1 MAGGI
6 FDQEVISNLQALP
19 RDAPRACL
27 APTDCVEVF
36 WAVTRVLC
44 DAFLSKIEEQ
54 IERADRLIALYPESR
69 LDWQPAMQG
78 AFSGALLLG
87 HLLECLAGFCA
98 VLHAVKPD
106 HLRHF
111 SELRLLPVN
120 HRCGTGEARARIE
133 AYRARIREGFA
144 LIQDSD
150 LARLVPTVFVGS
162 GETLLML
169 LLGNLEHLV
178 NHKHQ
183 LFTYLKL
190 IGVDVGSGDLYH
202 FRGG

>member
-1 MAGGI
+1 
-6 FDQEVISNLQALP
+6 VSRALC
-19 RDAPRACL
+19 A
-27 APTDCVEVF
+27 
-36 WAVTRVLC
+36 AV
-44 DAFLSKIEEQ
+44 LSKIEEQ
-54 IERADRLIALYPESR
+54 IERTDRMIAIFPESQ
-69 LDWQPAMQG
+69 LDWRPATQR
-78 AFSGALLLG
+78 AFSAAILMG

-98 VLHAVKPD
+98 VLHAVQPD
-106 HLRHF
+106 RLRHF
-111 SELRLLPVN
+111 MELRLLPVN
-120 HRCGTGEARARIE
+120 HRCGTREARQRME
-133 AYRARIREGFA
+133 AYDERIREGFA

-169 LLGNLEHLV
+169 LLGNLEHLI

-190 IGVDVGSGDLYH
+190 IGRNVGSGDLYH